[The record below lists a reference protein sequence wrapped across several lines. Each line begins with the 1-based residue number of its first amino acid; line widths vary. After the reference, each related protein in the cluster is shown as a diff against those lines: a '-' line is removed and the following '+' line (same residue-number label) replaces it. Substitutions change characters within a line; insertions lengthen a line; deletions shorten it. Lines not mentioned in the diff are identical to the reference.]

1 MPPAPPGARIVGDM
15 EPVSPDVQAE
25 IERIAALPPG
35 ERAAALEALE
45 GRLRADLDEIPS
57 A

>member
-1 MPPAPPGARIVGDM
+1 M

-25 IERIAALPPG
+25 LERIAALPLT

>member
-1 MPPAPPGARIVGDM
+1 MDERS
-15 EPVSPDVQAE
+15 EPVEAE
-25 IERIAALPPG
+25 IQRIAELPAA

-45 GRLRADLDEIPS
+45 ARLRASLDEIPS

>member
-1 MPPAPPGARIVGDM
+1 MAEMDEHN
-15 EPVSPDVQAE
+15 EPIRAE
-25 IERIAALPPG
+25 IERIAELPAA

-45 GRLRADLDEIPS
+45 ARLRASLDDIPS

>member
-1 MPPAPPGARIVGDM
+1 MDRMDDRTENAPDDI
-15 EPVSPDVQAE
+15 EAE
-25 IERIAALPPG
+25 IERIGTLPAA

-45 GRLRADLDEIPS
+45 ARLRSTLDEIPS